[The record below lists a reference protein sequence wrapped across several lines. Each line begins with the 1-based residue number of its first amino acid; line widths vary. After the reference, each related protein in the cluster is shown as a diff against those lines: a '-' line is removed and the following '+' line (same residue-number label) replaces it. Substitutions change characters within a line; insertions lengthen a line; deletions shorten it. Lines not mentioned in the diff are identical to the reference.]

1 MNAVAAG
8 EPVCV
13 AGSGTEGPPQ
23 TKDSKY
29 LENTPVTTQIALR
42 EDERMVITPAATL
55 SVKEIQGRA
64 LQIQQLMQS
73 MMKPNVHFGIV
84 PGCKSPSLYK
94 AGSELL
100 LTMFRI
106 AVDPI
111 VEDLSDAEHIRY
123 RVRCRGLALDGS
135 LVGVGIGE
143 CSTAEEKYS
152 YRKAVCDEEFKA
164 ADPLRQRVKW
174 GKDKSGKTYSV
185 NQVRMNPSDLANTVL
200 KMAKK
205 RAQID
210 MCLTALGA
218 SDIFAQDLEELTE
231 EIRDH
236 VTAGEDTHEPIKQ
249 PQSKTAATAAQMEAK
264 ANAPTQRIDDLTPPA
279 SVAAEA
285 GAAPAKDPLD
295 LEAVGVVEFVK
306 DNPGKKDGREW
317 IRYGIKLN
325 NGEWFNTFDGKLGGF
340 AKEAKAKKLQVI
352 IRYRTSEHGN
362 EIIEIIAAG

>member
-1 MNAVAAG
+1 MTQAAL
-8 EPVCV
+8 
-13 AGSGTEGPPQ
+13 Q
-23 TKDSKY
+23 TI
-29 LENTPVTTQIALR
+29 NR
-42 EDERMVITPAATL
+42 EDERMVIIPAATL

-73 MMKPNVHFGIV
+73 MMKPNVHFGVV

-94 AGSELL
+94 PGSELL
-100 LTMFRI
+100 LMMFRI

-135 LVGVGIGE
+135 LVGIGVGE

-152 YRKAVCDEEFKA
+152 YRRAVCEEEFKA

-174 GKDKSGKTYSV
+174 SKGEKGGKAYSI
-185 NQVRMNPSDLANTVL
+185 NQVRMNPADLANTVL

-236 VTAGEDTHEPIKQ
+236 VTGGEEAHEPIKQ
-249 PQSKTAATAAQMEAK
+249 PQSKTGATAAQMEAK
-264 ANAPTQRIDDLTPPA
+264 ANAPAQRAGDDLTPPA
-279 SVAAEA
+279 GVTAEA
-285 GAAPAKDPLD
+285 GTAPVKDPLD

-362 EIIEIIAAG
+362 EIIEIVSAA